1 MTSTQDAL
9 LYLPG
14 ATDGTTQWK
23 VENLQLLAW
32 GGFHNHTVVEF
43 ARATTLLSGASGT
56 GKSTLL
62 DAYIA
67 LLMDS
72 NTPFN
77 GASNDATI
85 GRARGSE
92 QRSLVSYLRGKMDT
106 NRSAAGELEDQV
118 LRGRDSA
125 TWGALAVTF
134 IDDHDRRYT
143 VARLYYVPRSATKDS
158 DLGRKMCTVE
168 GTLHLPDLEPF
179 AEAKFDKRAV
189 EARFANLKVHESYT
203 AFAQAFC
210 TRLGIGPHGDGA
222 KALRLLARIQ
232 AGHQIPTVDDL
243 YKKLVLEQPG
253 TYAAAD
259 AAVEHFKDLEDA
271 YDAMESE
278 AKKAEVL
285 AAIPALWEDRQAA
298 QQQVRLIDTFGLGL
312 QHADTPF
319 GLWKLNTE
327 DRLLEAAE
335 DALREQR
342 ETFDKAK
349 RAAQEHEADLG
360 ISKANLESDLAANE
374 SHATIARL
382 DADLDRL
389 RLAESSARERRDTF
403 DRTTARLN
411 LTIDS
416 EDDFNTARATSKGFL
431 HTFEAAFDDLNA
443 QKAQLNRQVAGP
455 LTEKDDLAKER
466 ASLKDRKGRMDHRL
480 HEARLAM
487 AHAAGMHP
495 EDLPFVGELIDVR
508 DGEQRWRKAIE
519 TTLFGVA
526 RVMLVDASHLD
537 RFSRAIDQATIPARV
552 NFQGIDLSDFRP
564 ENLDPRYISGKLDYK
579 DSPFT
584 NWVLG
589 RLTADNTD
597 ALCVNTPDEL
607 AGAGQRVSVN
617 GQTRRGRSGAHGS
630 NNAPYV
636 IGFSNADRL
645 REIDE
650 RISELD
656 NLIGALAK
664 QEQVLNARSTA
675 LVADK
680 SAHEHIVATD
690 WAAIDEDGITEQLN
704 DLTQQRER
712 ILDADNDLRAL
723 KEEHTRILTD
733 LKKANGDVWSAA
745 KELERIEKTQSEV
758 MNRKDQVV
766 RDIERIERAQQ
777 VVLTDTQ
784 TAYLDTEYRLVANE
798 GDLDE
803 FRHGGWARLKTR
815 LGDQLKG
822 ASEKVNDKTRAL
834 ETTFRRYLDKWD
846 EPNLTE
852 SVENYETFR
861 RIYNEILARG
871 LADRR
876 AEWSKRL
883 TDWSGQDLV
892 PLAGAF
898 SMAIEEIRQRLDP
911 VNAILERLPFGAHR
925 DRLRIDLRELHR
937 DDIMKFKKEL
947 RVLSRVNADDFSE
960 EQIQN
965 WFKRLRKFMSAI
977 RKDTTGKSTRDRDYF
992 LDVNRHIEI
1001 TAVAYDPVT
1010 KDDRVTYAALGG
1022 KSGGETQELVA
1033 FIVGAALRFQLGD
1046 DTNTRPRFAPV
1057 FLDEGFVKA
1066 DSEFAGRAIDAWKG
1080 LGFQL
1085 IIGSPYGQFTA
1096 LEPHAERILYMSK
1109 SSKGISYVKPV
1120 QPTTKSATVRVAA
1133 GTEATG

>member
-1 MTSTQDAL
+1 MTATQHAL
-9 LYLPG
+9 LDIPG
-14 ATDGTTQWK
+14 ATEGTTQWK
-23 VENLQLLAW
+23 VEKLHLLAW
-32 GGFHNHTVVEF
+32 GGFHSYTAVELAPTV
-43 ARATTLLSGASGT
+43 TLLSGASGT

-72 NTPFN
+72 GTPFN
-77 GASNDATI
+77 GASNDVTI

-106 NRSAAGELEDQV
+106 NRSSAGELEDQV

-134 IDDHDRRYT
+134 IDDLGRQYT
-143 VARLYYVPRSATKDS
+143 VARLYYVPRSAIKDG
-158 DLGRKMCTVE
+158 DLVRKMCTIE
-168 GTLHLPDLEPF
+168 GTVYLPDLEPF
-179 AEAKFDKRAV
+179 AAGRFDKRAV
-189 EARFANLKVHESYT
+189 EGRFANLKMHESYT

-271 YDAMESE
+271 YEAMESE

-285 AAIPALWEDRQAA
+285 APIPALWGEREAA
-298 QQQVRLIDTFGLGL
+298 REQVRLIDTFGLGYS
-312 QHADTPF
+312 QRDTPF
-319 GLWKLNTE
+319 GLWKLTTE
-327 DRLLEAAE
+327 DRLLEAVEDNLRAE
-335 DALREQR
+335 R
-342 ETFDKAK
+342 ETLEKAK
-349 RAAQEHEADLG
+349 RTAQEREADLNISKANVEADLG
-360 ISKANLESDLAANE
+360 ENE
-374 SHATIARL
+374 SHTTVARL

-389 RLAESSARERRDTF
+389 RLAREAARERRDTF
-403 DRTTARLN
+403 DRLTARLG
-411 LTIDS
+411 LTIEV
-416 EDDFNTARATSKGFL
+416 EDDFDAARATSKAFL
-431 HTFEAAFDDLNA
+431 DQFQATLDDLDRQRA
-443 QKAQLNRQVAGP
+443 LLNRQIAAP
-455 LTEKDDLAKER
+455 LTEKDDLTVER
-466 ASLKDRKGRMDHRL
+466 ESLKDRKGRMDHRL
-480 HEARLAM
+480 HVARLAM
-487 AHAAGMHP
+487 AQAAGVRP
-495 EDLPFVGELIDVR
+495 EDLPFVGELVDVR

-519 TTLFGVA
+519 TTLFGIA
-526 RVMLVDASHLD
+526 RVMLVDANHLEQ
-537 RFSRAIDQATIPARV
+537 FSRAIDEADIPARV
-552 NFQGIDLSDFRP
+552 NFQGIDLSAFQP

-579 DSPFT
+579 DTPFT
-584 NWVLG
+584 NWVLD
-589 RLTADNTD
+589 RLTDDNTD

-607 AGAGQRVSVN
+607 SGGGQRVTIN

-630 NNAPYV
+630 NKAPYV
-636 IGFSNADRL
+636 IGFSSADRL
-645 REIDE
+645 REIDG
-650 RISELD
+650 RISEL
-656 NLIGALAK
+656 NTLIGEFGK
-664 QEQVLNARSTA
+664 QERGLNARSAA
-675 LVADK
+675 LVNDK
-680 SAHEHIVATD
+680 SAHDHIVGTA
-690 WAAIDEDGITEQLN
+690 WAAIDEDGITDDINELSG
-704 DLTQQRER
+704 QRDR
-712 ILDADNDLRAL
+712 IIDADDDLRAL
-723 KEEHTRILTD
+723 KEEHVRILSE
-733 LKKANGDVWSAA
+733 LKKANGDLWAA
-745 KELERIEKTQSEV
+745 NHGLARVETSQNDVIA
-758 MNRKDQVV
+758 RKDHVV
-766 RDIERIERAQQ
+766 REIERIERDQQ

-784 TAYLDTEYRLVANE
+784 TDYLDSEYSQVANE
-798 GDLDE
+798 ADLDE

-815 LGDQLKG
+815 LGEQLKG
-822 ASEKVNDKTRAL
+822 ANEKVSDKTRAL
-834 ETTFRRYLDKWD
+834 ESTFRRYLDRWED
-846 EPNLTE
+846 PNLSE
-852 SVENYETFR
+852 SVENYDTFR
-861 RIYNEILARG
+861 RIYEDIIARG

-911 VNAILERLPFGAHR
+911 VNTILERLPFGAHR

-937 DDIMKFKKEL
+937 DDIVRFKKEL
-947 RVLSRVNADDFSE
+947 RILSRVNADDFTE

-965 WFKRLRKFMSAI
+965 WFKRLRKFMLAI
-977 RKDTTGKSTRDRDYF
+977 RKDTTGRSTRDRDYF

-1010 KDDRVTYAALGG
+1010 KVDRSTYAALGG

-1066 DSEFAGRAIDAWKG
+1066 DSEFAGRAVDAWKG

-1085 IIGSPYGQFTA
+1085 IIGAPYGQFTA
-1096 LEPHAERILYMSK
+1096 LEPHAEQILYMSK
-1109 SSKGISYVKPV
+1109 SDKGISYVKPV
-1120 QPTTKSATVRVAA
+1120 QPISKPAVTEAA
-1133 GTEATG
+1133 ASEATG

>member
-1 MTSTQDAL
+1 MTNTQDAL
-9 LYLPG
+9 IYMPG

-23 VENLQLLAW
+23 VDNLQLLAW
-32 GGFHNHTVVEF
+32 GGFHGHTVVEF
-43 ARATTLLSGASGT
+43 APTTTLLSGASGT

-72 NTPFN
+72 NIPFN

-118 LRGRDSA
+118 LRGRDTA

-134 IDDHDRRYT
+134 TDDHHRRYT
-143 VARLYYVPRSATKDS
+143 LARLYYVPRSATKDS
-158 DLGRKMCTVE
+158 DLVRKMCTIE
-168 GTLHLPDLEPF
+168 GTIHLPDLEPL
-179 AEAKFDKRAV
+179 AAGKFDKRAV
-189 EARFANLKVHESYT
+189 EGRFANLKMHESYT

-285 AAIPALWEDRQAA
+285 APIPGLWDEREAA
-298 QQQVRLIDTFGLGL
+298 REQVRLIDTFGLGYS
-312 QHADTPF
+312 QGDTPF
-319 GLWKLNTE
+319 GLWKLTIE
-327 DRLLEAAE
+327 DRLLGAAE
-335 DALREQR
+335 DTLRDQR
-342 ETFDKAK
+342 ETSEKAK
-349 RAAQEHEADLG
+349 RAALEQEADLN
-360 ISKANLESDLAANE
+360 ISKANVEADLAENE
-374 SHATIARL
+374 SHGTIARL
-382 DADLDRL
+382 DADIDRL
-389 RLAESSARERRDTF
+389 GLDQTAARIRRDTF

-411 LTIDS
+411 LTIDT
-416 EDDFNTARATSKGFL
+416 EADFTTAQTTSKTFLDGFQTTL
-431 HTFEAAFDDLNA
+431 DDLEQ
-443 QKAQLNRQVAGP
+443 QKALLNRQVAAP
-455 LTEKDDLAKER
+455 MTEKDDLATER
-466 ASLKDRKGRMDHRL
+466 ESLKDRKGRMDHRL
-480 HEARLAM
+480 HLARLAM
-487 AHAAGMHP
+487 AQAAGMRP

-519 TTLFGVA
+519 TTLFGIA
-526 RVMLVDASHLD
+526 RVMLVDADHLD
-537 RFSRAIDQATIPARV
+537 RFSRAIDRATIPARV
-552 NFQGIDLSDFRP
+552 NFQGVDLSDFQT
-564 ENLDPRYISGKLDYK
+564 ENLDARYISGKLDYK
-579 DSPFT
+579 DTPFT
-584 NWVLG
+584 NWVLD
-589 RLTADNTD
+589 RLTDDNTD

-607 AGAGQRVSVN
+607 SGHGQRVTVN

-645 REIDE
+645 SEIHD
-650 RISELD
+650 RIRELD
-656 NLIGALAK
+656 DIIGNLGK
-664 QEQVLNARSTA
+664 QERALTQQSNA
-675 LVADK
+675 LLADK

-690 WAAIDEDGITEQLN
+690 WALIDEDGISARIN
-704 DLTQQRER
+704 HLTQQRDR
-712 ILDADNDLRAL
+712 ILAADDDLRAL
-723 KEEHTRILTD
+723 KEEQGRILAALKQVTGD
-733 LKKANGDVWSAA
+733 LRMA
-745 KELERIEKTQSEV
+745 EEKLTAIADTTSEV
-758 MNRKDQVV
+758 MKRKDHVV

-784 TAYLDTEYRLVANE
+784 STYLDGEYRQVANE

-822 ASEKVNDKTRAL
+822 ANDKVTDRTRAL
-834 ETTFRRYLDKWD
+834 ETTFRRYLDRWE

-852 SVENYETFR
+852 SVENYDTFR
-861 RIYNEILARG
+861 RIYDEIIARG

-911 VNAILERLPFGAHR
+911 VNTILERLPFGAHR

-937 DDIMKFKKEL
+937 DDIVKFKKEL
-947 RVLSRVNADDFSE
+947 RILSRVNADDFTE

-965 WFKRLRKFMSAI
+965 WFKRLRKFMAAI

-1010 KDDRVTYAALGG
+1010 KIDRSTYAALGG

-1046 DTNTRPRFAPV
+1046 DTNTRPRFSPV

-1066 DSEFAGRAIDAWKG
+1066 DSEFAGRAVDAWKG

-1085 IIGSPYGQFTA
+1085 IIGAPYGQFTA
-1096 LEPHAERILYMSK
+1096 LEPHAEQILYMSK
-1109 SSKGISYVKPV
+1109 SDKGISYVKPV
-1120 QPTTKSATVRVAA
+1120 QPTTKPASIGVARD
-1133 GTEATG
+1133 GEATG